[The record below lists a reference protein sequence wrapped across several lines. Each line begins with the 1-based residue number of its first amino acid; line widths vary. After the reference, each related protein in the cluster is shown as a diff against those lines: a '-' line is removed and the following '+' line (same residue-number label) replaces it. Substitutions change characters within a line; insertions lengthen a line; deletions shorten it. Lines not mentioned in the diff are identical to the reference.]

1 MAETLTKIGHGPN
14 NKSKLNPVIAGR
26 KMTESMF
33 RIFDDDKDGN
43 IQSSELAS
51 MFSSWIGT
59 IMNLIVETL
68 DIVED
73 LLFDDAV
80 KTAAFQ
86 AGMGL
91 EMFPKD
97 GDGNIN
103 IDQALQTILQNVPD
117 QASSMI
123 ASQVTSTT
131 EQAKQMTQ
139 TFVPDID
146 ERFKTTTRLYDGL
159 MARLDSMAVNGE
171 LSKEVAVE
179 SMAPVCCDII
189 ENFLSLE
196 VVSKAKAQPME
207 SLNQMTE
214 GMPFQAR
221 PNLADDLA
229 NTVVISLRTF
239 FRSGGLKK
247 FLETFVDLLD
257 VNGDGK
263 LSKEEIK
270 NLADASSLLFTV
282 TSSFPALSV
291 VCGARRVACALMRR
305 FMLLSR
311 VNAVSSVTR
320 LSVQALSSRA
330 TPYRHHVRTLTSL
343 RSTEGLKF
351 HCAPRRAGRSGRRRG
366 CATASRRRQRRT
378 WPSWTPTRTA
388 SSARPSS
395 GPLCARWC
403 ASRWRWRTRRCWQ

>member
-1 MAETLTKIGHGPN
+1 MAETLTKIGHGPQD
-14 NKSKLNPVIAGR
+14 KSKLNPVIAGR
-26 KMTESMF
+26 KMIESMF

-51 MFSSWIGT
+51 LFSSWIGT

-86 AGMGL
+86 AGIGL
-91 EMFPKD
+91 EMLTNLKD
-97 GDGNIN
+97 SDGNIN

-131 EQAKQMTQ
+131 EQAKQITHS
-139 TFVPDID
+139 FIPDID

-196 VVSKAKAQPME
+196 VVSKAKAYPMDTLKRMIE
-207 SLNQMTE
+207 EMTFDL
-214 GMPFQAR
+214 PSS
-221 PNLADDLA
+221 LADDLA
-229 NTVVISLRTF
+229 NTVVISLQTF

-247 FLETFVDLLD
+247 FLETLVDLLD
-257 VNGDGK
+257 VNGDGL

-270 NLADASSLLFTV
+270 NLAETTSLLFKVV
-282 TSSFPALSV
+282 THIGISTLTAPMHIL
-291 VCGARRVACALMRR
+291 CALD
-305 FMLLSR
+305 
-311 VNAVSSVTR
+311 
-320 LSVQALSSRA
+320 
-330 TPYRHHVRTLTSL
+330 
-343 RSTEGLKF
+343 RSEWVCT
-351 HCAPRRAGRSGRRRG
+351 
-366 CATASRRRQRRT
+366 
-378 WPSWTPTRTA
+378 
-388 SSARPSS
+388 
-395 GPLCARWC
+395 
-403 ASRWRWRTRRCWQ
+403 

>member
-1 MAETLTKIGHGPN
+1 MAETLTKMGNGPQD
-14 NKSKLNPVIAGR
+14 KSKLNPVIAGR
-26 KMTESMF
+26 KMIESMF

-86 AGMGL
+86 AGIGL
-91 EMFPKD
+91 EMLTNLKD
-97 GDGNIN
+97 SDGNIN

-117 QASSMI
+117 RASSMI

-159 MARLDSMAVNGE
+159 MARLDSMAINGE

-282 TSSFPALSV
+282 TYSFPA
-291 VCGARRVACALMRR
+291 
-305 FMLLSR
+305 
-311 VNAVSSVTR
+311 
-320 LSVQALSSRA
+320 
-330 TPYRHHVRTLTSL
+330 
-343 RSTEGLKF
+343 
-351 HCAPRRAGRSGRRRG
+351 
-366 CATASRRRQRRT
+366 
-378 WPSWTPTRTA
+378 
-388 SSARPSS
+388 
-395 GPLCARWC
+395 
-403 ASRWRWRTRRCWQ
+403 